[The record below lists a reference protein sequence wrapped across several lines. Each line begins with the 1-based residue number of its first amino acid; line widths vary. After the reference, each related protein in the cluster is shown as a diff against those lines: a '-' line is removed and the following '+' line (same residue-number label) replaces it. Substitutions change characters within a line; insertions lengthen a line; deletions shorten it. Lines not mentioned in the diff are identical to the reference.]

1 MRFLSV
7 CSGIEAASVA
17 WEPLGWHA
25 LAFSEVDPFAS
36 AVLAE
41 RFPRIANLGDLT
53 RHEDWNIKIGEADI
67 LVGGTPCQSFSV
79 AGMRRGFDDP
89 RGQLTI
95 VYLRLARRLL
105 PEWIVW
111 ENVTGVL
118 SSDGGRAFGAFLGAL
133 AELGYGFAYRVLDAQ
148 YFGVPQR
155 RRRVFLV
162 ARRAGDWR
170 SCAEVLLEP
179 AGMSRDRPTREGAE
193 EEAPSAAGAAPP
205 CAGGISQLTD
215 TVGALCAVDGKGA
228 GNQYVCQNKL
238 VIAPIQDGRAITKR
252 QNGMG
257 VAEPGSPSY
266 TVDTT
271 GAQAIAIQ
279 GNLIGRDKGGPCGVG
294 ASAAG
299 TMYTLTR
306 QDRHGVAVGAVVRRL
321 TPLECERLQ
330 GFPDGWTDIT
340 FRGRPAPDGHRY
352 KVLGNSMAVPCM
364 RWIGER
370 IAAADA
376 RRSSSGDMREA

>member
-17 WEPLGWHA
+17 WEPLGWRA
-25 LAFSEVDPFAS
+25 LAFSELDPFAS

-41 RFPRIANLGDLT
+41 RFPRVANLGDMN
-53 RHEDWNIKIGEADI
+53 HHADWKIGIGEADI

-79 AGMRRGFDDP
+79 AGMRRGLDDP

-95 VYLRLARRLL
+95 VYLRLAQRLL
-105 PEWIVW
+105 PKWIVW

-118 SSDGGRAFGAFLGAL
+118 SSDGGRTFGAFLAAL

-148 YFGVPQR
+148 HFGVPQR

-179 AGMSRDRPTREGAE
+179 PSVPRDRSTSEGAQQD
-193 EEAPSAAGAAPP
+193 AASAVGAAPP

-215 TVGALCAVDGKGA
+215 TVGALCANDGKGA

-238 VIAPIQDGRAITKR
+238 VITAIQDGRPIAKQ
-252 QNGMG
+252 QNGIG
-257 VAEPGSPSY
+257 VAKPGSPSY
-266 TVDTT
+266 TIDTT
-271 GAQAIAIQ
+271 GEKAIAIQ
-279 GNLIGRDKGGPCGVG
+279 GNLIGRDRGGPSGVG

-306 QDRHGVAVGAVVRRL
+306 QDVHGIAVGAVVRRL

-330 GFPDGWTDIT
+330 GFPDGWTDILY
-340 FRGRPAPDGHRY
+340 RGRPAPDGHRY

-370 IAAADA
+370 IAAVDA
-376 RRSSSGDMREA
+376 RRRSGDEKRTS